1 MATTDDRS
9 RADSARAF
17 SGRVEGTVTVYEGGH
32 AQDPMVQLDRRLS
45 RVEITVDAVKTDLGN
60 MRVEVATSASDL
72 THMRQSLDSV
82 LSAVRWVV
90 LLVLAGVI
98 AALLNLVIPGLPSK
112 GTPLDEQDTPRPMPM
127 APLQG

>member
-1 MATTDDRS
+1 MTMS
-9 RADSARAF
+9 QNL
-17 SGRVEGTVTVYEGGH
+17 H
-32 AQDPMVQLDRRLS
+32 AGDPLVQLDRRLC
-45 RVEITVDAVKTDLGN
+45 RVEQVVDEIKNDLGN

-90 LLVLAGVI
+90 LLVLAGVL
-98 AALLNLVIPGLPSK
+98 AALLNLVIPGPASK

-127 APLQG
+127 SQLQG